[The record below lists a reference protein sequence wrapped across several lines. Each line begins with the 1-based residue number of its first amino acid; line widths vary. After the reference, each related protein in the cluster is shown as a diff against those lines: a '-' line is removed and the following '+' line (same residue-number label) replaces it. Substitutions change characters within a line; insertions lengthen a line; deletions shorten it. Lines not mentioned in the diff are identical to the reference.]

1 MSLHLRSVNRDDD
14 AFLFDLY
21 ATTREAELD
30 AWGWNAAERD
40 SFLTLQFGAQ
50 SRAYECKFPAADH
63 HIILERDVPIGRIIV
78 HRGEE
83 EIRLVDV
90 TLLPAHQGAGI
101 GTDLIR
107 GLLEEADGARKPL
120 RLHVLKGNSAVR
132 LYERMGFVAIGDSDP
147 YVEMEKRPPPMK
159 DR

>member
-1 MSLHLRSVNRDDD
+1 MSLHLRPVNRDDG
-14 AFLFDLY
+14 AFLFELY
-21 ATTREAELD
+21 ATTRVAELD

-40 SFLTLQFGAQ
+40 SFLTLQFDAQ
-50 SRAYECKFPAADH
+50 RRAYEYTFPAADH

-78 HRGEE
+78 QRGEE

-90 TLLPAHQGAGI
+90 TLLPAHQRAGI
-101 GTDLIR
+101 GTGLIR

-120 RLHVLKGNSAVR
+120 RLHVLKGNPAVR
-132 LYERMGFVAIGDSDP
+132 LYERMGFVAIGDADT
-147 YVEMEKRPPPMK
+147 YIEMEKHSAPKK